1 MEVHIAYAKH
11 SLSLNKMLGE
21 KKVELNGREW
31 DLSLRKATL
40 VEAQSWGLNPWDN
53 REELME
59 FVELR
64 RLLQDPEVHCITEAG
79 WLAILVRDISKVLV
93 DLGMPPISGISQDPH
108 MTGDVLELV
117 DVTLECLQEAYASGH
132 FLWD

>member
-21 KKVELNGREW
+21 KKVELNGRER
-31 DLSLRKATL
+31 DLSLCEATL

-59 FVELR
+59 FIELR
-64 RLLQDPEVHCITEAG
+64 RLLQDAEVHHI
-79 WLAILVRDISKVLV
+79 I
-93 DLGMPPISGISQDPH
+93 
-108 MTGDVLELV
+108 
-117 DVTLECLQEAYASGH
+117 
-132 FLWD
+132 